1 MFECPLQCRKST
13 EHNHCYTPN
22 TNSTFKISIICSLYM
37 PQVTLFVLT
46 DIKLSKLSIL
56 FNSLRFVHWCFLTF
70 RQTTE

>member
-1 MFECPLQCRKST
+1 
-13 EHNHCYTPN
+13 
-22 TNSTFKISIICSLYM
+22 M